1 MVPSSCGKLP
11 TDIGMPSGGS
21 LTTDQWLL
29 LAMVYGPIVV
39 HASVLFSSPLLII
52 NLQVPQLWAS
62 SLLVHGGNDV
72 LMRRVSLIAKI
83 EAEKDREAAQKAED
97 CKVLVD
103 AKEQGKEAIAA
114 VKAWIAQDWAASAE
128 AIKVEKLRVTA
139 EWQVE
144 KARVAVEKKAKQAE
158 QRVCAQYHP
167 PDVY

>member
-1 MVPSSCGKLP
+1 
-11 TDIGMPSGGS
+11 
-21 LTTDQWLL
+21 
-29 LAMVYGPIVV
+29 
-39 HASVLFSSPLLII
+39 
-52 NLQVPQLWAS
+52 
-62 SLLVHGGNDV
+62 LLVHGGNDV